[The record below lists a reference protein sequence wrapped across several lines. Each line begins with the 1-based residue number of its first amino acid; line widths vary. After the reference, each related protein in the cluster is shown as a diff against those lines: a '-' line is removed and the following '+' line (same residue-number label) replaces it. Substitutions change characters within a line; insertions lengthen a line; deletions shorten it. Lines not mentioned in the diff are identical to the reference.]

1 MKLSSIQRFTVN
13 RSIARRRSYR
23 CRWMIRRSLFFDYVR
38 KEYRQVEKIGRF
50 FLCKSLSLTE
60 SQSKF
65 GINCRLVEMIK
76 INAENRKI
84 SYQYREYWK
93 IWWEFKFESE
103 FLGRIIGWLKDFNT
117 CGWFVEIEEIF
128 LNINEEIGSS
138 WYRNNVNSSKENE
151 VSDY

>member
-1 MKLSSIQRFTVN
+1 MKLSSIQRFAVN

-23 CRWMIRRSLFFDYVR
+23 RRWMIRRSLFFDYVR

-84 SYQYREYWK
+84 SYQYREH
-93 IWWEFKFESE
+93 
-103 FLGRIIGWLKDFNT
+103 
-117 CGWFVEIEEIF
+117 
-128 LNINEEIGSS
+128 
-138 WYRNNVNSSKENE
+138 
-151 VSDY
+151 